1 MTDELNRLRLRFG
14 HLLLML
20 MLMWAH
26 VPLLALVAHW
36 TNAMRWSSAVAI
48 GATLAM
54 LHQVIWS
61 RHGGAPMTRYVSAV
75 LLVAQP
81 ALLLLLLKGQRG
93 GGPARCAAAV

>member
-14 HLLLML
+14 HLLL

-54 LHQVIWS
+54 LYQVIWS
-61 RHGGAPMTRYVSAV
+61 RHGVAPMTRYVSAV